1 MKFNSGRRSKFN
13 SFLTTTED
21 VFNIEWNMNVVGEI
35 VFSNQLAVELLENY
49 IIKYDEWFWDSTGFY
64 MDSKGN

>member
-1 MKFNSGRRSKFN
+1 MKFNLGRRSKFH